1 MTHYTGG
8 CLCGK
13 IQYAIDGS
21 IGSIMHCHCS
31 KCRKF
36 HGNFGAYSSIRFAS
50 LILLKQRSLKW
61 YQSITDETPNVY
73 RGFCKECGSSL
84 FWHPRNQDRI
94 AVAAGSLDDP
104 INLETIGHVWISQ
117 IAEYY
122 QINDDLPQYE
132 ERWE

>member
-1 MTHYTGG
+1 MKPLTFTE
-8 CLCGK
+8 
-13 IQYAIDGS
+13 GS
-21 IGSIMHCHCS
+21 VKNAAHH
-31 KCRKF
+31 F
-36 HGNFGAYSSIRFAS
+36 
-50 LILLKQRSLKW
+50 
-61 YQSITDETPNVY
+61 
-73 RGFCKECGSSL
+73 
-84 FWHPRNQDRI
+84 FWHPRNQDRV